1 MKKAENPHT
10 DLNNAVFKKKKT
22 KNRQMC
28 PGVSEKVETPAA
40 TNFQENSSLL
50 TF

>member
-1 MKKAENPHT
+1 MKEAENPHM
-10 DLNNAVFKKKKT
+10 DLNNAVFKKNKK
-22 KNRQMC
+22 QMKMC
-28 PGVSEKVETPAA
+28 SGGSEKTETPAA